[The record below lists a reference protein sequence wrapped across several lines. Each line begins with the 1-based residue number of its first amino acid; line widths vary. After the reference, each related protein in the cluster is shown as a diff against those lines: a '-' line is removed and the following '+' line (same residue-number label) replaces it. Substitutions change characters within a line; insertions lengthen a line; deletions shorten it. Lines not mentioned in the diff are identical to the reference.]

1 MRKLFRNKKV
11 RFLYFFFLYLFAAY
25 GAFLTL
31 TYLAMRFNWT
41 NDSGMVDANN
51 RYFQE
56 MHDKYN
62 QNFKVDSVSMQK
74 HRYEVINRIIV
85 LNEYYPKNAQMI
97 LQAYQKTDD
106 ERLALQMLDAADLR
120 LLKNSK
126 YKRAVQK
133 MRQNLNNRENQV
145 TGLSVFEWMNIEEWK
160 YFKEAVSKDKKW
172 IDSAARVTGV
182 EGRFIVACLVGE
194 QVRLFNSRREKF
206 KEFVAPLK
214 SLALET
220 NLSYGVTG
228 IKENTAIRIEQYLKD
243 STSVYYLGD
252 EYAHLLDYDS
262 TADYTNS
269 INDTMHVRLQRLV
282 QFNNH
287 YYSYLYAAIF
297 IKQIKMQWERAGY
310 PIDDRP
316 EILASLFNLGYAKS
330 KPKKN
335 PGVGGSVFKVR
346 ETEYTFGSVAY
357 EFYYSGELQEVFPYE
372 KKHFDWL
379 PPDQR
384 PKRVIKPVVEVPQQ
398 TVQPT
403 PETQL

>member
-1 MRKLFRNKKV
+1 MKYR
-11 RFLYFFFLYLFAAY
+11 
-25 GAFLTL
+25 
-31 TYLAMRFNWT
+31 WT
-41 NDSGMVDANN
+41 NDAGMVDANN

-74 HRYEVINRIIV
+74 HRYDVLNRIIV
-85 LNEYYPKNAQMI
+85 LNEFYPVNAQHV
-97 LQAYQKTDD
+97 LKAYQNTQN
-106 ERLALQMLDAADLR
+106 ERLALQMLDAVDLR
-120 LLKNSK
+120 LQKDRK
-126 YKRAVQK
+126 YQSALQK
-133 MRQNLNNRENQV
+133 MKDRSWSDNSEK

-160 YFKEAVSKDKKW
+160 YFKEAVAKDKKW

-206 KEFVAPLK
+206 KDLVAPLK

-262 TADYTNS
+262 LANYTNN
-269 INDTMHVRLQRLV
+269 INDTMNVRLQRLV

-297 IKQIKMQWERAGY
+297 IKQIKMQWERAGH
-310 PIDDRP
+310 PVDDRP

-357 EFYYSGELQEVFPYE
+357 EFYYSGEMADIFPYE

-379 PPDQR
+379 KEEQ
-384 PKRVIKPVVEVPQQ
+384 
-398 TVQPT
+398 
-403 PETQL
+403 